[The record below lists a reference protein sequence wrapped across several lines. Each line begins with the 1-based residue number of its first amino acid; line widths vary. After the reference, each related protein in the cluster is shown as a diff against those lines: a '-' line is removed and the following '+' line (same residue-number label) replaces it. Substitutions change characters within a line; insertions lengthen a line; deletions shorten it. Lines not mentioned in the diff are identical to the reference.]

1 MKDRIK
7 QLRKKLGI
15 TQQKFADTIGV
26 KQNTV
31 AQYEIGRNE
40 PIDSV
45 INLICKEYNV
55 NPDWLRNGDGEM
67 FLSPDTFS
75 LDEYAK
81 VNKLNKTE
89 MSIIRNF
96 MELDP
101 DMRQA
106 VYNIFVN
113 AFKENDVDD
122 TIGQK
127 DILKY
132 DEIPTAAEI
141 EENYTTV
148 DMNNKKDIG

>member
-67 FLSPDTFS
+67 FLAPDTFS

-132 DEIPTAAEI
+132 DEIPTAAEF